1 MPTKMS
7 QRLMD
12 RNNEIHW
19 QVAVR
24 GAIDLLKDSKE
35 EWAGAGL
42 TFGYDFLEE
51 VSNRIY
57 DIIEAG
63 PHAEHD
69 TDVSDDGENNVVM
82 EV

>member
-24 GAIDLLKDSKE
+24 GAIDLLKDSHE
-35 EWAGAGL
+35 DW
-42 TFGYDFLEE
+42 TFDYLEE

-57 DIIEAG
+57 GIIMSG
-63 PHAEHD
+63 PQD
-69 TDVSDDGENNVVM
+69 TEGKE
-82 EV
+82 